1 LIDPQVP
8 LVTAICLALLLAL
21 TLVALLGHAAW
32 MSMRDR
38 RLAAPLWHARAAVT
52 HAVDGHQDQ
61 DDAAAELLALP
72 MNCRITALADL
83 APTLRGV
90 QRERLEALA
99 RRSGVVD
106 AAVHWIDSSR
116 WWRRLHAARVYTLLQ
131 GEGGP
136 VDQLLDDPSW
146 EVRAEAAQWV
156 ALAPAPRNI
165 EQLVAMLDDDHP
177 LPRFAAK
184 DSLRRIGGGAA
195 EPLARLLASASGRK
209 AATAL
214 EVATAVATPAMLPAA
229 VRLTEDEFPST
240 RTGAATLL
248 SVLGGEQAVAALE
261 RLLGDPDAETRAAA
275 AAGLGR
281 LGHWPAAGALA
292 ERLRDSDWD
301 VRRNAALALRELGAP
316 GIVLLRRALE
326 RDDRF
331 AADIARQVLDL
342 PEAADEVPAL

>member
-1 LIDPQVP
+1 MIDPHVP
-8 LVTAICLALLLAL
+8 LVVSVCLAVLLAL
-21 TLVALLGHAAW
+21 TLAALLGHAAW
-32 MSMRDR
+32 VTMRDR
-38 RLAAPLWHARAAVT
+38 RLAAPLWHARTAVT
-52 HAVDGHQDQ
+52 HAVDGHRDE
-61 DDAAAELLALP
+61 DDAAADLLALP
-72 MNCRITALADL
+72 MDCRVTVLADL

-106 AAVHWIDSSR
+106 AAAHWIDSKR

-131 GEGGP
+131 GDGGP
-136 VDQLLDDPSW
+136 AGQLLDDPSW

-156 ALAPAPRNI
+156 ALAPAQRNI
-165 EQLVAMLDDDHP
+165 DQLVAMLEDEHP

-184 DSLRRIGGGAA
+184 DSLRRIGGRAA
-195 EPLARLLASASGRK
+195 EPLARLLATASGRE

-229 VRLTEDEFPST
+229 VRLTEDEYAET
-240 RTGAATLL
+240 RSGAAALL
-248 SVLGGEQAVAALE
+248 SVLGGEQAVTALE
-261 RLLGDPDAETRAAA
+261 RLLEDPDADTRAAA

-292 ERLRDSDWD
+292 ERLRDPDWD
-301 VRRNAALALRELGAP
+301 VRRSAALALRELGAP

-342 PEAADEVPAL
+342 PETADEVPTL